1 MDLRKYVYIPLFT
14 MLFMTASDLHA
25 GRIEKAFDALE
36 SYDYFQAKKLFTK
49 SLKSQEAIGAYGLA
63 TIFYR
68 KDNPFHSIDS
78 AYVYINRVKETY
90 PLMKTNP
97 RQRYLAF
104 VNEQKIDSLRQLVST
119 QFFIIALE
127 ENSIEGYQRF
137 IDRNGWALEVPK
149 AVYLRDSLA
158 FEVAKKENSSMSY
171 STYISEY
178 PVSEFSD
185 EALQLLMKTQYAETT
200 APRTLESYELFLQ
213 AFPENP
219 YREQAESAVYEIVTK
234 PNTIEALET
243 FLNNYPD
250 NHLRNTAWER
260 LYHLNVYEYS
270 AENISAFAQKYPDYP
285 HLEKLQLDLSF
296 MEFSLYPYEHNG
308 LYGFMDSTGTAVI
321 QAVYNAVS
329 PFKEGL
335 ALVSRNEKFGY
346 INKKG
351 EVVIDFLY
359 NGGYDFEQGRAIIER
374 YERVG
379 MIDRTGITIFEPEF
393 KELGSISEGLIFGL
407 KDSLYAYYNTTGE
420 QVIPERFTEAFSF
433 SNGKAKV
440 EEKGLQAY
448 IDKKGNYVV
457 HPAFEEIDYFTDSL
471 LIYGDG
477 DTYGLMKPSCQIVV
491 PNKYDKIGHLSEGL
505 AIIVYDGRIGY
516 INERGE
522 EVIAPQFD
530 LIPNYLNNCQFKEG
544 SAVVAK
550 NGNYGVINTKGK
562 EIIPLKNE
570 GIGKWA
576 ELTAVKRKGK
586 WGFINRANQLVIP
599 ATFDFAESFTGNIA
613 LVQEVSLYG
622 VIDKTGN
629 KIIETGYNNIELAM
643 NNYLIVNNGALY
655 GVVSSKGE
663 VVVPMIYRSIRIF
676 DENLLILTD
685 KNGISYFDCSKKQL
699 LKPDS
704 DE

>member
-1 MDLRKYVYIPLFT
+1 MDLRKYLYGPILVVS
-14 MLFMTASDLHA
+14 FMTASNLHA
-25 GRIEKAFDALE
+25 GRIERAFDALNVH
-36 SYDYFQAKKLFTK
+36 DYFKAKNLFTK
-49 SLKSQEAIGAYGLA
+49 SLKSQEAIGAFGLA

-68 KDNPFHSIDS
+68 NDNPFHSIDS

-90 PLMKTNP
+90 PLIKTNP
-97 RQRYLAF
+97 KQRYLPF
-104 VNEQKIDSLRQLVST
+104 VSEEKIDSLRQLVST
-119 QFFIIALE
+119 QFFFIALE
-127 ENSIEGYQRF
+127 QNSIGGYQHF
-137 IDRNGWALEVPK
+137 IEAHSWAEEVPR

-158 FEVAKKENSSMSY
+158 FEAAKKENNSVSY

-178 PVSEFSD
+178 PVSGFVE
-185 EALQLLMKTQYAETT
+185 EANKLLMQAQYSEIT
-200 APRTLESYELFLQ
+200 APQTLESYELFLM
-213 AFPENP
+213 AFPENIH
-219 YREQAESAVYEIVTK
+219 REKAEAAVYEIVTK
-234 PNTIEALET
+234 PNTISALET
-243 FLNNYPD
+243 FLEKYPD
-250 NHLRNTAWER
+250 NHMKNTAWER
-260 LYHLNVYEYS
+260 LYHLSVYEYS
-270 AENISAFAQKYPDYP
+270 AENINAFAQKYPDYP
-285 HLEKLQLDLSF
+285 YIEKLKLDLSF
-296 MEFSLYPYEHNG
+296 IDFAIYPFEKNG
-308 LYGFMDSTGTAVI
+308 LYGYMDSTGNKVI
-321 QAVYNAVS
+321 PALYTSVS

-335 ALVSRNEKFGY
+335 ALVSRNDKYGY

-351 EVVIDFLY
+351 EVIIDFLY

-374 YERVG
+374 YERLG
-379 MIDRTGITIFEPEF
+379 MIDRTGVVIFEPEF
-393 KELGSISEGLIFGL
+393 TELGNISEGLLFGL
-407 KDSLYAYYNTTGE
+407 KDSLYAYYSTTGE

-440 EEKGLQAY
+440 EEKGFQAY

-457 HPAFEEIDYFTDSL
+457 HPAFQEIEYFTDSL
-471 LIYGDG
+471 LVYGDG

-505 AIIVYDGRIGY
+505 AIAVYDGRIGY

-530 LIPNYLNNCQFKEG
+530 LIPNYLNRSQFREG

-562 EIIPLKNE
+562 EIIPMKNE
-570 GIGKWA
+570 GIGNWA
-576 ELTAVKRKGK
+576 ELMAVKRKGK

-599 ATFDFAESFTGNIA
+599 ATYDHAESFSGTIA
-613 LVQEVSLYG
+613 LVQEMSLYG

-643 NNYLIVNNGALY
+643 NSYLIVNNGALY

-663 VVVPMIYRSIRIF
+663 VVVPMTYRSIRIF

-685 KNGISYFDCSKKQL
+685 KNGISYFDCFKKQL
-699 LKPDS
+699 LKPAG